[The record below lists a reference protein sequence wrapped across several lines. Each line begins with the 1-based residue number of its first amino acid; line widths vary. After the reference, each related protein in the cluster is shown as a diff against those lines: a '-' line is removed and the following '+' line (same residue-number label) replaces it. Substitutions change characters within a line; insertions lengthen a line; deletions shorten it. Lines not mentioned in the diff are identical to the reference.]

1 MANNE
6 DTLMREVTEELRRER
21 MEQLWKKYGT
31 YFLVAAVALVLAVAG
46 YQYRKSSQIAAAN
59 QAGAAFEEAAYLAS
73 EKKTEEARKAFEK
86 LVKEGP
92 AGYRALASLRL
103 AGLEAEAGDTGK
115 ALSLYEGLAKDAD
128 ADALLKSFAKL
139 QAAALKIGEA
149 DFTEVEN
156 RLNDL
161 TGEANPWRANAR
173 ELIALAALKAGKN
186 DVARSSLEQI
196 LADRGSPSDVRERA
210 QMMMA
215 ELISAELAK
224 APAGGAEPP
233 KAADTPADGS
243 ATAQPSGAPT
253 ETK

>member
-1 MANNE
+1 M
-6 DTLMREVTEELRRER
+6 
-21 MEQLWKKYGT
+21 
-31 YFLVAAVALVLAVAG
+31 
-46 YQYRKSSQIAAAN
+46 
-59 QAGAAFEEAAYLAS
+59 
-73 EKKTEEARKAFEK
+73 
-86 LVKEGP
+86 
-92 AGYRALASLRL
+92 
-103 AGLEAEAGDTGK
+103 
-115 ALSLYEGLAKDAD
+115 
-128 ADALLKSFAKL
+128 KSFAKL
-139 QAAALKIGEA
+139 RAAALQIGEA

-215 ELISAELAK
+215 ELIPAELAK

-233 KAADTPADGS
+233 KAADAPADGS